1 MMADHCDRMAEL
13 ALSEAEGVPLTSQD
27 TSFRQLHLA
36 TCPSCRRERQA
47 LSILDIGADR
57 GVHFPLDERA
67 RARIVNR
74 TLALI
79 DAPAEALDEAAPSAS
94 LLEQRQSRRRE
105 FAAFGALAAA
115 AAVLV
120 AVRLGAPVKA
130 GPALAQEVPVARVL
144 LASGQLQGSEPLAV
158 GMVLAE
164 GQSLESGSGELSL
177 ALGPHAVALVEPHSK
192 LTLERLDRD
201 GIELA
206 LDQGRVHSSITPRS
220 LPSFAVATRA
230 GKVEV
235 TGTVFAVEVHG
246 ERAEVSVLRG
256 SVSVTAPGKA
266 TASVEALRVR
276 ELGGDEGRPMSRA
289 EQDRSLAAQ
298 RRLSLLEPALPSGLQ
313 IRSRPEGAQVS
324 LDGEPLGQTPFAAE
338 VKAGRRHLVVAMA
351 GRTSEEWVDLHTGDL
366 TLRDY
371 DLSAPEPKPTNVPS
385 KPARATAPSTPT
397 ARVPSAPAQ
406 DLSREAQERRARR
419 DFKGA
424 AATLRELIAT
434 YPASPLS
441 DAARVVLGQIEVE
454 HLANPAAAL
463 RICDSYLARAPRGAL
478 ASEALSCKASALRAL
493 GLTAEERRVL
503 EAFIARFP
511 QAAQAAELGRR
522 LEALQDR

>member
-13 ALSEAEGVPLTSQD
+13 ALSEAEGVPLTAQD
-27 TSFRQLHLA
+27 SSFRQLHLA
-36 TCPSCRRERQA
+36 TCPSCRRERQV
-47 LSILDIGADR
+47 LGLLDIDADR

-74 TLALI
+74 ALALLE
-79 DAPAEALDEAAPSAS
+79 APAEHLDEPASPAS
-94 LLEQRQSRRRE
+94 LLERLSRRRAL
-105 FAAFGALAAA
+105 AALGALGALAAA

-120 AVRLGAPVKA
+120 AIRLAAPVKP
-130 GPALAQEVPVARVL
+130 GPAVAQDVPVARVL
-144 LASGQLQGSEPLAV
+144 LASGRTEGSEPLAA

-177 ALGPHAVALVEPHSK
+177 ALGPHAVVLVAPHSK
-192 LTLERLDRD
+192 LTLEKLDRS

-206 LDQGRVHSSITPRS
+206 LDHGRVHSSITPRS

-235 TGTVFAVEVHG
+235 TGTVFAVEVQG
-246 ERAEVSVLRG
+246 GRSEVSVLRG
-256 SVSVTAPGKA
+256 SVRVTAPGKA
-266 TASVEALRVR
+266 TASVEALQVR
-276 ELGGDEGRPMSRA
+276 ELGGDEGWPMSRE
-289 EQDRSLAAQ
+289 EQDGSLAAQ
-298 RRLSLLEPALPSGLQ
+298 RRLSLLEPAQPSGLQ

-324 LDGEPLGQTPFAAE
+324 LDGEPVGQTPFAAE

-351 GRTSEEWVDLHTGDL
+351 GRTSEEWIDLHTGDL

-371 DLSAPEPKPTNVPS
+371 DLSAPEPEPTDIPS
-385 KPARATAPSTPT
+385 KPARATAPT
-397 ARVPSAPAQ
+397 ARAPSAPAQ

-419 DFKGA
+419 DFEGA
-424 AATLRELIAT
+424 AAALRELVAA
-434 YPASPLS
+434 YPANPLS
-441 DAARVVLGQIEVE
+441 DAARVVLGQIEIE
-454 HLANPAAAL
+454 HLANPAAAV

-478 ASEALSCKASALRAL
+478 ASEALACKASALRAL
-493 GLTAEERRVL
+493 GRTAEERRAL

-511 QAAQAAELGRR
+511 QAAQAAELRRR
-522 LEALQDR
+522 LEVLQGR

>member
-13 ALSEAEGVPLTSQD
+13 ALSEAEGVPLTAQD

-36 TCPSCRRERQA
+36 TCPSCRRERQV
-47 LSILDIGADR
+47 LSLLDVGDDR
-57 GVHFPLDERA
+57 GVHFSFDERA

-74 TLALI
+74 SLALL
-79 DAPAEALDEAAPSAS
+79 DTPAEAWDEPAPPAS
-94 LLEQRQSRRRE
+94 LLEQRQSRRR
-105 FAAFGALAAA
+105 ALGALGVLAAA
-115 AAVLV
+115 AAILV
-120 AVRLGAPVKA
+120 AVRLAPSVKE

-144 LASGQLQGSEPLAV
+144 LASGQLQGSEPLAA

-177 ALGPHAVALVEPHSK
+177 ALGPHAMVLVAPHSK
-192 LTLERLDRD
+192 LTLEKLDRA

-235 TGTVFAVEVHG
+235 TGTVFAVEVQG

-256 SVSVTAPGKA
+256 SVRVTAPGKA
-266 TASVEALRVR
+266 TASVEAMQVR
-276 ELGGDEGRPMSRA
+276 ELGGDEGRPMSRG

-298 RRLSLLEPALPSGLQ
+298 RQLSLLEPTQPSGLQ

-324 LDGEPLGQTPFAAE
+324 LDGEPVGQTPFAAE

-371 DLSAPEPKPTNVPS
+371 DLSEPEPIPTNVPS
-385 KPARATAPSTPT
+385 KPARATVLPMPT
-397 ARVPSAPAQ
+397 ARAPSAPAQ

-419 DFKGA
+419 DFEGA
-424 AATLRELIAT
+424 AAALRELVAT

-441 DAARVVLGQIEVE
+441 DAARVVLGQIELE
-454 HLANPAAAL
+454 HLANPAAAV

-493 GLTAEERRVL
+493 GRTAEERRAL

-522 LEALQDR
+522 LEALQGR